1 MATVNVFF
9 PACLRTKL
17 KSEAAGGVAELSN
30 SNPIAQ
36 PIKRNFGKG
45 NVRRMAIRRLKA
57 PRYATGECQVAA
69 RKHHL
74 SDTFYITLSRFLNH
88 SAYY

>member
-1 MATVNVFF
+1 MVTVNVFF

-30 SNPIAQ
+30 NNPIAQ
-36 PIKRNFGKG
+36 PSKRNFGKG
-45 NVRRMAIRRLKA
+45 NVLRMAIKRLKA

-69 RKHHL
+69 RKNPLFQVH
-74 SDTFYITLSRFLNH
+74 FKAFCRVF
-88 SAYY
+88 